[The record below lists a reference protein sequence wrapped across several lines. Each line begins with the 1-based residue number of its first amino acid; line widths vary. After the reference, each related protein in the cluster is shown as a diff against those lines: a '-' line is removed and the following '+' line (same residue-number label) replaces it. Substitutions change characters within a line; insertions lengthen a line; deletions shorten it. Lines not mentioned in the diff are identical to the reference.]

1 MFFNILVNKNA
12 IKIVRG
18 VIPLLDTTYFTNR
31 HSAEYS
37 AEYSVKA
44 TESFGIRHSVNF
56 LFGGPLT
63 AKTKINVV

>member
-37 AEYSVKA
+37 VKA

-56 LFGGPLT
+56 LFGGPL
-63 AKTKINVV
+63 AGDAWVF

>member
-56 LFGGPLT
+56 LFGGPLCIEI
-63 AKTKINVV
+63 AFYI